1 MIVHKQNKW
10 LVMDSSGKKILGT
23 HYSKKDA
30 ADQLAAI
37 EISKKRKKQIEETPN
52 LLNNSMNNLT
62 EYYKK
67 LCEDLM
73 GQRMVLE
80 AKIKEEKHKKK
91 HKKHAKDD
99 KSDKANKD
107 YDGDGQVES
116 NSEEYLG
123 SRSNAIKKAI
133 SKREG
138 KDLKE
143 DFDDLIDGR
152 YDPELGRVVT
162 RHDRRKG
169 MDVGVPSIIQVDS
182 PFYGVDRSK
191 QKFNQK
197 NPSSS
202 DSDLD
207 AMRKKAEEIGGI
219 PMPDKSSSDIINM
232 RKKAAEMG
240 GITDDMINEPIPSSS
255 GSSISPNV
263 SDYQP
268 YKRLRSRINYDD
280 REYPVRIEKKSIR
293 DVAQDLLNSF
303 KNDSPKYG
311 DINKNYFNK
320 DEPSVKDFLKQPIP
334 NLGNDL
340 KKKVPDY
347 KLIPKDKRV
356 LYAGLKTGLMGESLD
371 YIVNPDKSKV
381 NEVIK
386 KLNKGKN

>member
-99 KSDKANKD
+99 KSDKADKD
-107 YDGDGQVES
+107 YDGDGEVES
-116 NSEEYLG
+116 DSEEYLG

-133 SKREG
+133 AKREG

-143 DFDDLIDGR
+143 NSGLIDGR
-152 YDPELGRVVT
+152 YDPELKRVVT
-162 RHDRRKG
+162 ADERRKRMG
-169 MDVGVPSIIQVDS
+169 GRLPIDFPS
-182 PFYGVDRSK
+182 YGVNRFK
-191 QKFNQK
+191 QEFNPK
-197 NPSSS
+197 NSSSS

-219 PMPDKSSSDIINM
+219 PMPDKSSSDIIDM

-255 GSSISPNV
+255 GTSILPNV

-280 REYPVRIEKKSIR
+280 KEYPVHIEKKSIR
-293 DVAQDLLNSF
+293 DVGQDLLNLF

-386 KLNKGKN
+386 KLNKEKN